1 MPQSSRYPGLTI
13 RPHPPLLMRLAH
25 RTGRWYRFR
34 QLMSGLGLLH
44 GAAHF
49 PFHAST
55 VAAPLTEQE
64 AWSYGRLDNY
74 NRATTQSF
82 AAIADRALGTFDLID
97 CGAHLG
103 LFGAQV
109 ATFSQGCRRII
120 AIEPNP
126 EVYPYV
132 EGNLRAGRVTD
143 ITTIPAAVSDFTGH
157 GRLCAPDYDP
167 HSDQAL
173 FLAPDPA
180 GPIAVIRLDSLGDQV
195 GPRLAVKL
203 DIEGQELAVLQA
215 AADFLRSRE
224 RLVLCLELHENV
236 LARVGQTDH
245 GVLQAINAIRP
256 MVWVEADH
264 PERVLDISQPIL
276 PQTVY
281 RGQCDVVG
289 RDA

>member
-1 MPQSSRYPGLTI
+1 MPQVDRYPGLTI

-25 RTGRWYRFR
+25 LTGRWYRFH
-34 QLMSGLGLLH
+34 QLMDWLGQLH

-49 PFHAST
+49 PFHRTT

-64 AWSYGRLDNY
+64 AWCFGPLDNY
-74 NRATTQSF
+74 NRATTHSL
-82 AAIADRALGTFDLID
+82 ATLADQALGQFDLID

-109 ATFSQGCRRII
+109 ATFTQGCQRII

-126 EVYPYV
+126 EVYPFV
-132 EGNLRAGRVTD
+132 AGNLRAGRVAD
-143 ITTIPAAVSDFTGH
+143 ITTIPAAVSDFTGR

-167 HSDQAL
+167 HANQAL
-173 FLAPDPA
+173 FLVPDPT
-180 GPIAVIRLDSLGDQV
+180 GPIDVIRLDSLRDQV
-195 GPRLAVKL
+195 GPNLAIKL

-215 AADFLRSRE
+215 AADFLRSRD
-224 RLVLCLELHENV
+224 RLVLCLELHEKV

-264 PERVLDISQPIL
+264 PERVLDVTRPIL

-281 RGQCDVVG
+281 RGQCDVIG